1 MKRRWIIAVFLGVF
15 LLGNICGY
23 AKQPNSKTG
32 ELILD
37 QTNELNALLT
47 SETKPANNPSSTPI
61 AASAAAAKATPKP
74 DTKAADEPIEKSLKK
89 EPADTQKNPIRISIQ
104 INRSESKLV
113 PDAKK
118 QVCFGGIIKIEG
130 AIENEKPN
138 LKLYMGLSSD
148 DKENVQLLDTEFV
161 EKGEG
166 EREFAV
172 RSFSLEPY
180 MKDAELPDSLA
191 LFVSD
196 GESMEYVKNLTVEA
210 NHYVLLYGLIC
221 GACIIAITLCIVMLT
236 RTNRKLQKAKY
247 RLLDMQTR
255 KSQRTMRNEE

>member
-32 ELILD
+32 ELIL
-37 QTNELNALLT
+37 E
-47 SETKPANNPSSTPI
+47 NNPSSTPM

-74 DTKAADEPIEKSLKK
+74 AD
-89 EPADTQKNPIRISIQ
+89 AHNNPIRISIQ
-104 INRSESKLV
+104 SKLV

-118 QVCFGGIIKIEG
+118 RVCFGGIIKIECALG
-130 AIENEKPN
+130 NEKPN

-148 DKENVQLLDTEFV
+148 DKRNVQLLDTEYV

-166 EREFAV
+166 EWEFAV

-180 MKDAELPDSLA
+180 MKGAEFPDSLA

-196 GESMEYVKNLTVEA
+196 GESMEYVKNLSVEA
-210 NHYVLLYGLIC
+210 NHYVLFYGLIC